1 MEFLTSLLDK
11 ADGPTLFLA
20 GVIFLWW
27 RLRKVE
33 TVITTK
39 LENGLS
45 SEVRTIHSELSGL
58 RAACEE
64 RGRNCPGIHP
74 KG

>member
-1 MEFLTSLLDK
+1 MEFLDVLIDK

-33 TVITTK
+33 GTITTK

-45 SEVRTIHSELSGL
+45 SEVRTIRQEVTGL

-64 RGRNCPGIHP
+64 RGRNCPGLRDH
-74 KG
+74 G